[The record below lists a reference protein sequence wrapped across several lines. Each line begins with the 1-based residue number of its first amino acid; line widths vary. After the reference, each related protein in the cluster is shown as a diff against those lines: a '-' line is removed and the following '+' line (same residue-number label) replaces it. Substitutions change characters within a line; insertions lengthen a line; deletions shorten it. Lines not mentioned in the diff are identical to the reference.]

1 MVQRE
6 KSRDS
11 LLFLMAL
18 APCLCLAQ
26 TSNQGVVYVT
36 PGTTMSTVSSFE
48 NTASAQLVNDGELYV
63 YSDLKNDGQLG
74 FTAGLTSGMT
84 RFRGQKI
91 GNLAIS
97 GAGLSQAYNVEFN
110 NANAQSGF
118 DLTNALNVSGSANFQ
133 NGIIGYPA
141 TDGLLSFSKG
151 ATAVNAAAASYVSGT
166 VVKNGNDAFTF
177 PVGDGNNY
185 RPVSITAPTE
195 TGAAFTGKY
204 NFKNPN
210 TLYPVASLDPALS
223 LIDGAEYWELKRT
236 DAGTSNVVVTL
247 NWDEATTPAALFADP
262 VENIHIARWDDT
274 KKLWVDMGGV
284 VDATKKQVVTVSQS
298 LGNYGIFT
306 LARVST
312 SVTPSSKIVSANPGI
327 SPNGDGINDV
337 LVIQGL
343 DAYPN
348 NRVTVFDRYGKVVFD
363 TTSYNTTGNVFKGF
377 LNQNSSS
384 EILPL
389 GTYFYTVDYLDDAT
403 GKRVK
408 KSNYLYINL
417 R

>member
-26 TSNQGVVYVT
+26 TSNQGVVSVK
-36 PGTTMSTVSSFE
+36 PGTVLSTV
-48 NTASAQLVNDGELYV
+48 ASLQNMTGAQLVNDGELYV

-74 FTAGLTSGMT
+74 FTPGLTSGMT

-91 GNLAIS
+91 GNLSIS
-97 GAGLSQAYNVEFN
+97 GTGSSQAYNVEFN

-118 DLTNALNVSGSANFQ
+118 DVTNALNVSGSADFQ
-133 NGIIGYPA
+133 NGIVGYSG

-151 ATAVNAAAASYVSGT
+151 ATAINADASSYVSGT
-166 VVKNGNDAFTF
+166 VVKNGNDAFVF

-185 RPVSITAPTE
+185 RPVSISAPTE

-204 NFKNPN
+204 NFKSPN
-210 TLYPVASLDPALS
+210 ALYPVTSLDPALS
-223 LIDGAEYWELKRT
+223 LIDGAEYWEVKRT
-236 DAGTSNVVVTL
+236 DAGTSNVVITL
-247 NWDEATTPAALFADP
+247 NWDSATTPAAIFADP
-262 VENIHIARWDDT
+262 ADNIHIAGWDAT
-274 KKLWVDMGGV
+274 KKLWVDLGGA
-284 VDATKKQVVTVSQS
+284 VDSSKKQVATVSQS
-298 LGNYGIFT
+298 LGSYGVFT

-312 SVTPSSKIVSANPGI
+312 SITPNSKIVSANVGI
-327 SPNGDGINDV
+327 SPNGDGINDE
-337 LVIQGL
+337 LVIKGL
-343 DAYPN
+343 ESYPDN
-348 NRVTVFDRYGKVVFD
+348 IVTVFDRYGRVVFE
-363 TTSYNTTGNVFKGF
+363 TTSYNTTGNIFKG
-377 LNQNSSS
+377 LRNS
-384 EILPL
+384 EVLPV
-389 GTYFYTVDYLDDAT
+389 GTYFYTVDYLDNAS